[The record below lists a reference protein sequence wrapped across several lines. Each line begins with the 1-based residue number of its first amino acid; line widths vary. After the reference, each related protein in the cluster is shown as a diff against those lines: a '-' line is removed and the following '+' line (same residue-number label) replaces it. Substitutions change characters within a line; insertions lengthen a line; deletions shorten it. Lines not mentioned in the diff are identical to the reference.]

1 VAPAQSKEDAMLHH
15 RGLLPI
21 IVVISIKGKIIRRR

>member
-1 VAPAQSKEDAMLHH
+1 MAQSKEDAMSDH

-21 IVVISIKGKIIRRR
+21 VVVASIKVKIIRRR